1 MWVPEELEGY
11 KLPPEAE
18 GHVALPLTYGKWW
31 AIFFFLV
38 MKYVVVNDTWGI
50 FVKIFAKY

>member
-1 MWVPEELEGY
+1 MWVPEELEGC
-11 KLPPEAE
+11 KLPREAE
-18 GHVALPLTYGKWW
+18 GHVALPLMHGKWW